1 MTHPVKV
8 GVGIGIV
15 ASVVVLLFG
24 GWSAILAGIVA
35 GAAASLVTEGQWL
48 RDRSVTLRNGV
59 TAGGI
64 AGVFILIAEIV
75 NATLVLPLAGQ
86 EADFAPFTLG
96 PISIEYNMFVAGLA
110 GCLLALA
117 MGALTGWV
125 NSLPDKNRRL
135 GLAVMLLTFLAFYP
149 ALDKAAGLGW
159 IEQMISIMIFVVLA
173 LGLNIVVGYAGLL
186 DLGYAAFFAIGAY
199 ATGLLLSPHLCNQSN
214 FNCQFYQQEWS
225 FWLVIWIA
233 AAIVAC
239 FGLLL
244 GAPTLPLTGDYLA
257 IVTLGF
263 GEIVPVVFRNL
274 TTVTLTLPFL
284 GICIAG
290 CGKPLN
296 VTAGEQGINPITRP
310 WVPFVG
316 TFQTGEYIP
325 WYVLILLIIALS
337 IFFINRLRN
346 SRLGRAWSAMR
357 EDELAASSMGINLV
371 NTKLM
376 AFAMGATIAG
386 LAGVFYASYI
396 TAIFPSVFDFTVSV
410 IILAMVI
417 LGGVGNMTGV
427 IVGGLIILLSDRVLL
442 PQLATLLK
450 ETLTTTVVPHVESP
464 AVKDFLTVSVDPTQW
479 RIFLFGLTL
488 VVVMLVRPQ
497 GLIPNTRRAAEMHPD
512 ENTWDLPLSI
522 QEADTATQ
530 VRSIDRE
537 TTID

>member
-15 ASVVVLLFG
+15 AAVVVLLFG

-35 GAAASLVTEGQWL
+35 GAAAALVTEGQSI
-48 RDRSVTLRNGV
+48 RDRSATLRNGV
-59 TAGGI
+59 ISGAI
-64 AGVFILIAEIV
+64 VGVFILIAEIV
-75 NATLVLPLAGQ
+75 NDILVLPLAGK
-86 EADFAPFTLG
+86 DPVFPPFTLG
-96 PISIEYNMFVAGLA
+96 PISIPYNMFVAGLA
-110 GCLLALA
+110 GLVLALA
-117 MGALTGWV
+117 IGALTGWI

-135 GLAVMLLTFLAFYP
+135 GLAILLLTFLALYP
-149 ALDKAAGLGW
+149 ALDAAAGLGW

-199 ATGLLLSPHLCNQSN
+199 ATGLLLSPHLCNQSG
-214 FNCQFYQQEWS
+214 FNCEFYQQEWS

-274 TTVTLTLPFL
+274 TTVTLTLPFT

-290 CGKPLN
+290 CIKPLN
-296 VTAGEQGINPITRP
+296 VTAGEQGINPIARP
-310 WVPFVG
+310 WVPVVG
-316 TFQTGEYIP
+316 SFQTGEYIP
-325 WYVLILLIIALS
+325 WYVLILAIIALS
-337 IFFINRLRN
+337 IFFINRLRY

-450 ETLTTTVVPHVESP
+450 DTLNTTVVPHVESP

-497 GLIPNTRRAAEMHPD
+497 GLIPNVRRAAEMHPD
-512 ENTWDLPLSI
+512 EDTWDLPLSI
-522 QEADTATQ
+522 QQADAATQ
-530 VRSIDRE
+530 VRSVDRE